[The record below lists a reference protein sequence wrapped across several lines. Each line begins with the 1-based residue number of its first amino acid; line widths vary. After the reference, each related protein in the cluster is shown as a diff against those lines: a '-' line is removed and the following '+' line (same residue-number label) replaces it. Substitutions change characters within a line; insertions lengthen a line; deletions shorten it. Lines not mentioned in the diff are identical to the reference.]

1 MAGVPEDKLE
11 VPVAHSPELWRTL
24 AAQVA
29 AAIIVRAAA
38 ARIHAPEHL
47 REALTEQRL
56 ASRGN
61 PSGSRRR

>member
-1 MAGVPEDKLE
+1 VSNDELAAQ
-11 VPVAHSPELWRTL
+11 VAHAPAPPRMP

-29 AAIIVRAAA
+29 AAVIVRAAA
-38 ARIHAPEHL
+38 ARVQAPEHL

-61 PSGSRRR
+61 PSGSCRP